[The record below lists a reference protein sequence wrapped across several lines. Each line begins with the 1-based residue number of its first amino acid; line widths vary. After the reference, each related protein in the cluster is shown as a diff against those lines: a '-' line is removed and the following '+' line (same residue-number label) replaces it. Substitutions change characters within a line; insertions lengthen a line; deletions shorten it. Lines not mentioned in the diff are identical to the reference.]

1 MRFHAA
7 FSLLSASL
15 VVGALGGSPRFVGR
29 APALLVRGGAGPKAP
44 DHGVLGE
51 ADAEDGPSEP
61 ENKFL
66 RAVETLKANGHPAD
80 CPALIAF
87 EAAAADESV
96 QASAT
101 VHQDMMALWMQVRL
115 AMVQEIKKAKGKVEG
130 WERNL
135 MMLGTEAAHFCE
147 NGKLSEKDKDAFFT
161 QLRKEAGMREGAF
174 KAKWEE
180 FEAQLASQTTQ
191 AGEQQAALV
200 LKALADPEFNRKVVD
215 NLAEQEEKGTVSG
228 NLQDFFK
235 TEEAVEETRKQLQE
249 ALEEAVKSKD
259 MLRVTQL
266 ATKMQ
271 QALENMLGKP
281 LTMA

>member
-1 MRFHAA
+1 MSTRMRFHAA

-180 FEAQLASQTTQ
+180 FEVT
-191 AGEQQAALV
+191 ERAL
-200 LKALADPEFNRKVVD
+200 DPPARTSLLIRQPTD
-215 NLAEQEEKGTVSG
+215 PPTHRPTDPPTHQPTRLSSRRRLPRQVSS
-228 NLQDFFK
+228 
-235 TEEAVEETRKQLQE
+235 R
-249 ALEEAVKSKD
+249 
-259 MLRVTQL
+259 RR
-266 ATKMQ
+266 
-271 QALENMLGKP
+271 
-281 LTMA
+281 

>member
-7 FSLLSASL
+7 ISLWFLSAPL
-15 VVGALGGSPRFVGR
+15 VVGTLGGSARVVGR
-29 APALLVRGGAGPKAP
+29 SPTLLVRGGAGPKAP

-66 RAVETLKANGHPAD
+66 RAAETLKANGHPAD
-80 CPALIAF
+80 CPALVAF
-87 EAAAADESV
+87 EAAAADEAA

-101 VHQDMMALWMQVRL
+101 RDQDMMALWMQVRL
-115 AMVQEIKKAKGKVEG
+115 AMVQQLEKAKGKVEG

-147 NGKLSEKDKDAFFT
+147 KGKLTEKDKDAFFT

-180 FEAQLASQTTQ
+180 FEVTERAPHPTVCAPPPAHPPARPPTPPPTTPPAHPPAHQPTHQAQLASQTTQ

-215 NLAEQEEKGTVSG
+215 NLAEQEEKGTISG

-235 TEEAVEETRKQLQE
+235 TEEGT
-249 ALEEAVKSKD
+249 
-259 MLRVTQL
+259 
-266 ATKMQ
+266 
-271 QALENMLGKP
+271 
-281 LTMA
+281 